1 MKEIWT
7 KDKAEYHGEF
17 VDFPTMMTW
26 PKPVQKPYPPIIVG
40 GAFPHAARRAI
51 RYGNGWVPIA
61 GRAPYGDVNEYLPK
75 FKQMAAEAGRSPDAL
90 PITLFGG
97 TEDAD
102 LLKRYRGMGVERV
115 VTTLPPE
122 PAEKT
127 LPVLDRWAELI
138 RHVNIMRCQW
148 PGLPR
153 EQVLSSIQ
161 RLGEI
166 FAS

>member
-1 MKEIWT
+1 
-7 KDKAEYHGEF
+7 
-17 VDFPTMMTW
+17 MMTW
-26 PKPVQKPYPPIIVG
+26 PKPAQKPYPPIIVG

-51 RYGNGWVPIA
+51 RYGDGWVPIA

-75 FKQMAAEAGRSPDAL
+75 FKQMVAEAGRSPDAL

-102 LLKRYRGMGVERV
+102 LLKRYQDMGVARI

-127 LPVLDRWAELI
+127 LPVLDHWGELI
-138 RHVNIMRCQW
+138 RRVN
-148 PGLPR
+148 
-153 EQVLSSIQ
+153 
-161 RLGEI
+161 
-166 FAS
+166 A